1 MDLKDIKLRFIFEKK
16 IVKALNRSLIWK
28 IDGLSFSIYKDSPT
42 FVNVTG
48 LKSLD
53 DIEHYKLE
61 TEKLF
66 TQKVVKVG
74 IDNTFFSKKD
84 CKNIDMRSLYN
95 YLKDDKNYFCD
106 YNIELFAGMYLQPK
120 DKFYPTILLFR
131 TVSCTLIY
139 EE

>member
-1 MDLKDIKLRFIFEKK
+1 MDQKNIILKCIFEKK

-28 IDGLSFSIYKDSPT
+28 SDGLSFSIYKDSPK

-53 DIEHYKLE
+53 DIENYKLE

-84 CKNIDMRSLYN
+84 CKNIDMSSLHKY
-95 YLKDDKNYFCD
+95 
-106 YNIELFAGMYLQPK
+106 IEMIIIIFV
-120 DKFYPTILLFR
+120 I
-131 TVSCTLIY
+131 II
-139 EE
+139 

>member
-16 IVKALNRSLIWK
+16 IVKALYRSLIWK
-28 IDGLSFSIYKDSPT
+28 SDGLSFSIYKDSPT

-53 DIEHYKLE
+53 DIENYKLE

-66 TQKVVKVG
+66 TQKVVKVR

-84 CKNIDMRSLYN
+84 CSCSLHINIKMM
-95 YLKDDKNYFCD
+95 KIIFV
-106 YNIELFAGMYLQPK
+106 IM
-120 DKFYPTILLFR
+120 I
-131 TVSCTLIY
+131 
-139 EE
+139 

>member
-28 IDGLSFSIYKDSPT
+28 SDGLSFSIYKDSPT

-53 DIEHYKLE
+53 DIENYKLE

-74 IDNTFFSKKD
+74 INNTFFSKKD
-84 CKNIDMRSLYN
+84 CKNIDMCSLHKYI
-95 YLKDDKNYFCD
+95 KRMKIIFV
-106 YNIELFAGMYLQPK
+106 I
-120 DKFYPTILLFR
+120 I
-131 TVSCTLIY
+131 I
-139 EE
+139 